1 MVDAKNL
8 IWLDLEM
15 SGLAPSHNVILEM
28 ATVITD
34 GELNELAQGP
44 VIAIHQPAE
53 VLAAMVDWC
62 QQQHGSSG
70 LLERVRKSSYTN
82 RQAEMLTLD
91 FVRKW
96 VGPRVSPMCGNSIS
110 HDRRFLSRLMPE
122 LERFFHYRNI
132 DVSTIKELAFRWQP
146 GLQRF
151 EKNENHQALEDVRES
166 IAELR
171 YYKKHFFQ

>member
-53 VLAAMVDWC
+53 VRLPPWTIGASSNMAVQGFWKGSEKAATPT
-62 QQQHGSSG
+62 G
-70 LLERVRKSSYTN
+70 
-82 RQAEMLTLD
+82 RQ
-91 FVRKW
+91 R
-96 VGPRVSPMCGNSIS
+96 C
-110 HDRRFLSRLMPE
+110 
-122 LERFFHYRNI
+122 
-132 DVSTIKELAFRWQP
+132 
-146 GLQRF
+146 
-151 EKNENHQALEDVRES
+151 
-166 IAELR
+166 
-171 YYKKHFFQ
+171 